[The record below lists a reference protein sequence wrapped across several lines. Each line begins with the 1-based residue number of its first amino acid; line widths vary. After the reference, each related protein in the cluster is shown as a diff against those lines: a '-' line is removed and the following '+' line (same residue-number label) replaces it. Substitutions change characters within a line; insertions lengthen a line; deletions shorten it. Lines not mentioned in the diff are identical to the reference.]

1 MYKLFSLLSMH
12 SAYLKQTSYH
22 RTYFLPSVTHIASLV
37 TWLSD
42 SLIFFLQVE
51 SYKSGSEEVLMTLK
65 FLNQR
70 STQTVER
77 KQKDGSKVTISCPD
91 AEVAYKYM
99 GGVDQGDQ
107 HRHCCHIRIMC
118 KEQEVYILVFSRC
131 YHNQHIY
138 PLTT

>member
-12 SAYLKQTSYH
+12 SAYLKQTSYY

-37 TWLSD
+37 AWLSD
-42 SLIFFLQVE
+42 SLIFFSQVE
-51 SYKSGSEEVLMTLK
+51 SSKSGSEEVLMTLK

-91 AEVAYKYM
+91 AVVAYKYM

-118 KEQEVYILVFSRC
+118 KERQVYILVFSQR

-138 PLTT
+138 PLTI